1 MTSLMQRCTA
11 EFLGTSLLVFFGAG
25 AVIIAIL
32 LGQGGPQLP
41 NQFTIG
47 ISMADWLAI
56 NIVFGLSI
64 AVGIYAF
71 GRISGAHFNPAITL
85 ALWAVR
91 KFPRSEVIPYLL
103 AQLVGATV
111 ASLLTALCIG
121 GRAVDVRLGATTLFA
136 GVGYGQGILIEAVG
150 TFLLMLAVMAVAV
163 DKRATPGFAGLIIGL
178 SVTASLTFISNLT
191 GGSIN
196 PARTFG
202 PYLALTLLGG
212 NNLWSQFP
220 IYVIGPIVGAVVA
233 AVVYAYVHRGT
244 GEGGPV
250 EEGGEKGE
258 TPSGRPPVG
267 K

>member
-1 MTSLMQRCTA
+1 MVSLMQRCTA
-11 EFLGTSLLVFFGAG
+11 EFLGTFLLVFFGAG

-32 LGQGGPQLP
+32 LGQGSPQLP

-47 ISMADWLAI
+47 ITMADWLAI
-56 NIVFGLSI
+56 NVVFGLSI

-71 GRISGAHFNPAITL
+71 GRVSGAHFNPAITI

-91 KFPRSEVIPYLL
+91 KFPRREVIPYLI

-111 ASLLTALCIG
+111 ASLLSALCIG
-121 GRAVDVRLGATTLFA
+121 GRAVDVRLGATTLFS
-136 GVGYGQGILIEAVG
+136 GVGYAQGILIEAVG

-178 SVTASLTFISNLT
+178 SVTTSLTLISNLT

-212 NNLWSQFP
+212 NNLWSEFP

-233 AVVYAYVHRGT
+233 AVVYAYVHGGT
-244 GEGGPV
+244 GVG
-250 EEGGEKGE
+250 GGEKGE
-258 TPSGRPPVG
+258 TRRGRAPVA

>member
-1 MTSLMQRCTA
+1 MQRCTA
-11 EFLGTSLLVFFGAG
+11 EFLGTFLLVFFGAG

-150 TFLLMLAVMAVAV
+150 TSLLMLAVMAVAV